1 MADIKEMFTEKQ
13 IELLSC
19 SVHDKPKIMVAS
31 GAKRAGKTYIMDIA
45 FLKHMRA
52 YKDKGVS
59 FIIGGATSATIR
71 RNILN
76 DLEDMLGM
84 DIKLNKEQGFEL
96 WGNMIYCFGGSNAD
110 SWKAVRGFTVAGA
123 FLNEGTALHDTFIK
137 EVISRC
143 SYAGARVFIDTNPE
157 NPMHPVK
164 TDYID
169 KSGQKLNDGRLNIIS
184 FDFTLYD
191 NTFLPHDYIE
201 SIEKATPSGMFFE
214 RDVLG
219 MWVAAEGIVYRD
231 FNPKIHLIDRI
242 PENERVIKYIG
253 GIDFGFEHYGS
264 IVVLAKCSSGKYY
277 LVEEIAEQ
285 HKYIDWW
292 KEKALELQNK
302 YYGITFYC
310 DTARTEHIS
319 KLRQSPSINAR
330 YAEKAVIE
338 GIERVG
344 SLLKQGSLFF
354 LKDKFKKGLQE
365 MYLYTWND
373 KLGKEDIKKE
383 NDDVLDALRY
393 AIFSEYKLGGA
404 GMRLKPRGM

>member
-1 MADIKEMFTEKQ
+1 MITITGK
-13 IELLSC
+13 
-19 SVHDKPKIMVAS
+19 SVF
-31 GAKRAGKTYIMDIA
+31 G
-45 FLKHMRA
+45 
-52 YKDKGVS
+52 GVS
-59 FIIGGATSATIR
+59 IGKLSFYK
-71 RNILN
+71 RNQKVIKREHVEDVEAECARFQEAKAEGIHQLKELYDKSIADVGEAN
-76 DLEDMLGM
+76 AMIFEIHQMMLEDL
-84 DIKLNKEQGFEL
+84 
-96 WGNMIYCFGGSNAD
+96 
-110 SWKAVRGFTVAGA
+110 
-123 FLNEGTALHDTFIK
+123 
-137 EVISRC
+137 
-143 SYAGARVFIDTNPE
+143 
-157 NPMHPVK
+157 
-164 TDYID
+164 
-169 KSGQKLNDGRLNIIS
+169 
-184 FDFTLYD
+184 
-191 NTFLPHDYIE
+191 DYIE